1 MDVPPEVCF
10 AALVAYERYPDWYP
24 GVRVAEVLEQS
35 SRASKVRLVFGGIP
49 MVPDIDCVLQFQAQP
64 SNRLVPKALSGG
76 MTIGGSGW
84 SLEPASAGRTT
95 ASYEITVEMSVPGG
109 FVTERVIKGRA
120 RQYLIEEPV
129 ARLKRL
135 VEQPSG

>member
-1 MDVPPEVCF
+1 MNVPPEECF
-10 AALVAYERYPDWYP
+10 AALVAFEGYPEWYP
-24 GVRVAEVLEQS
+24 GVRVADVLERS
-35 SRASKVRLVFGGIP
+35 SRAPKVRLVFGGIP
-49 MVPDIDCVLQFQAQP
+49 MVPDIDCVLEFRAQP
-64 SNRLVPKALSGG
+64 PHRLVPEALSGG

-84 SLEPASAGRTT
+84 SLEPASTGRTT

-109 FVTERVIKGRA
+109 FMTERVIKGRA

-135 VEQPSG
+135 VERPVG